1 MFTGVEESILDGFR
15 VKERSFMRTVIIHG
29 QSHKGSTY
37 YIAHALGEKIG
48 GECREFFLPKD
59 FDKFCVGCNRCF
71 MEGEKKCPHY
81 EVLLPITTA
90 MDEAD
95 VIILASPVYVYHAT
109 GAMKAFLDH
118 YGYRWMV
125 HRPEE
130 SMFKKQGVCICTA
143 AGAGLTSTNKDM
155 ADSLFFWG
163 VGKIYRYGKGVAAI
177 TWNGVSEKK
186 RTSIDRATTSLAKK
200 IVRRHGK
207 VRPGIKTRVFFF
219 VMHLM
224 QRKGFNEKDAK
235 YWKEKGWTGRKR
247 PWR

>member
-1 MFTGVEESILDGFR
+1 
-15 VKERSFMRTVIIHG
+15 
-29 QSHKGSTY
+29 
-37 YIAHALGEKIG
+37 
-48 GECREFFLPKD
+48 
-59 FDKFCVGCNRCF
+59 

-81 EVLLPITTA
+81 EALLPITTA
-90 MDEAD
+90 IDEAD

-130 SMFKKQGVCICTA
+130 SMFKKQGVCISTA

-163 VGKIYRYGKGVAAI
+163 VGRIYRYGKGVAAI
-177 TWNGVSEKK
+177 AWEGVDGKK
-186 RTSIDRATTSLAKK
+186 RASIDRATTSLAKK
-200 IVRRHGK
+200 IVRRYGK
-207 VRPGIKTRVFFF
+207 GKPGIKTRAFFF

-224 QRKGFNEKDAK
+224 QRKGFNESDAR
-235 YWKEKGWTGRKR
+235 YWKEKGWTGSKR
-247 PWR
+247 PWKQ